1 MLVTNSG
8 VVTFEKARPI
18 DTLATLLKNKVP
30 EHIEE
35 FFSCYGPVE
44 AAIMCLTLSIASAV
58 HLGFAE
64 PIPPSVRDAARRAF
78 EDPRFTGEPRVDSED
93 VDVNVGTKG
102 ANGQDGDAVVKNL
115 ERSSAGFN
123 MGRAIVQPT
132 LHFSSAHKAI
142 HLYIARA
149 VQAIWERPLAIAIR
163 ESQTAEASTI
173 SSSRYGYGTS
183 RSPLRF
189 ASDALRSAARFIG
202 EDLVLQLSVE
212 PETLETIEQRLRPIE
227 KYLQTRKPRTSS
239 QLTPVKRRKLA
250 LNAAREEENSMDAL
264 LALVSRASQ
273 AICLLKL
280 CSETDDFSSVAAALP
295 HETRVTLTQVR
306 VFTLF
311 FYFRFFSLSA
321 LVRSHIHTKRNNE
334 RGALMIQSYNLSIR

>member
-1 MLVTNSG
+1 M
-8 VVTFEKARPI
+8 
-18 DTLATLLKNKVP
+18 
-30 EHIEE
+30 
-35 FFSCYGPVE
+35 
-44 AAIMCLTLSIASAV
+44 
-58 HLGFAE
+58 
-64 PIPPSVRDAARRAF
+64 
-78 EDPRFTGEPRVDSED
+78 
-93 VDVNVGTKG
+93 
-102 ANGQDGDAVVKNL
+102 
-115 ERSSAGFN
+115 
-123 MGRAIVQPT
+123 
-132 LHFSSAHKAI
+132 
-142 HLYIARA
+142 
-149 VQAIWERPLAIAIR
+149 
-163 ESQTAEASTI
+163 
-173 SSSRYGYGTS
+173 
-183 RSPLRF
+183 RF

-306 VFTLF
+306 VFNLF
-311 FYFRFFSLSA
+311 FYLRFSSLSA